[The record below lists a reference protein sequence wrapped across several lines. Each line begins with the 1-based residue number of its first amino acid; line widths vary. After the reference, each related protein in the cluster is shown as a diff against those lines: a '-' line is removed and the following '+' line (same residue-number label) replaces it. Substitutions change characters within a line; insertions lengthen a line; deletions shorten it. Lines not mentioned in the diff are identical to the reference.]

1 MNLQVLVPEPSPVD
15 TVNIL
20 RGIKEKY
27 ESFHGVRIA
36 DRALVV
42 AAELSHRY
50 IQHRFLPDKVRTL
63 PSPSSSGVLPA
74 CQIANT
80 PLPLNQSS
88 LAESCIHCRRST

>member
-1 MNLQVLVPEPSPVD
+1 LQVVVAEPSPVD

-50 IQHRFLPDKVRTL
+50 IQHRFLPDKVK
-63 PSPSSSGVLPA
+63 PSAPHSIKCSA
-74 CQIANT
+74 
-80 PLPLNQSS
+80 S
-88 LAESCIHCRRST
+88 LGHTSCTKLSRSEQL